1 MWSEIELPNV
11 KLKVFFMVVML
22 NIYSITTKRDSNN
35 INITL
40 RQKQLTLSLTFG
52 ASVNNSQ
59 QFKG

>member
-11 KLKVFFMVVML
+11 KVLFMVVML
-22 NIYSITTKRDSNN
+22 NINSITTKRDSSN

-52 ASVNNSQ
+52 R
-59 QFKG
+59 